1 MVADYF
7 VVRKFLFRGQHLNQL
22 VDISRH
28 GFFDLLELIFLLQM
42 HLVLI
47 LALRQ
52 VIAISC

>member
-28 GFFDLLELIFLLQM
+28 GFFDLLELILLLQM